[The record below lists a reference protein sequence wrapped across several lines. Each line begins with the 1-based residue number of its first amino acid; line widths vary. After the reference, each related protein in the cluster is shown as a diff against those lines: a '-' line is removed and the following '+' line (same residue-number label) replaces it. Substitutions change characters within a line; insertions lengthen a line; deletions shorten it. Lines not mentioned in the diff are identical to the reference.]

1 MHDYS
6 GCSFRKNAH
15 VRGIRALPS
24 LVPTGQFLTTCSMQ
38 KRTASIQKLDSEKRK
53 EGRGGEGSGGEGGK
67 GRGEE
72 GRGGEWRGGEGN
84 GGEGKG
90 GEGRGGE
97 GRGREGKEDERRKG
111 VQLMTGEAIS
121 YLL

>member
-24 LVPTGQFLTTCSMQ
+24 LVPTGQFLITCSMQ
-38 KRTASIQKLDSEKRK
+38 KRTVSILDSEKKK
-53 EGRGGEGSGGEGGK
+53 EGRGGEGRGGGG
-67 GRGEE
+67 GGE
-72 GRGGEWRGGEGN
+72 GRGGEGVGWGGKE
-84 GGEGKG
+84 KG

-97 GRGREGKEDERRKG
+97 GRGGEGRGGEGRGRKMRGGREFS
-111 VQLMTGEAIS
+111 L
-121 YLL
+121 

>member
-6 GCSFRKNAH
+6 GCSFGKNAH

-24 LVPTGQFLTTCSMQ
+24 LVPTVQFLITFNMQ
-38 KRTASIQKLDSEKRK
+38 KQTASIQKLDSEKQK
-53 EGRGGEGSGGEGGK
+53 K
-67 GRGEE
+67 
-72 GRGGEWRGGEGN
+72 
-84 GGEGKG
+84 GKG

-97 GRGREGKEDERRKG
+97 GRGGEGRGGEGRGGEGRGGEGKEDERRKG
-111 VQLMTGEAIS
+111 VQLMTCEAIS